1 MRRPALLLLLP
12 ALLAAQSVT
21 FDDGRLD
28 PVWFGPSVVFQPS
41 KAFGFQWLKP
51 GLALPGRTLH
61 LGTWEP
67 AAWLLGRRSGKDR
80 TFLQSIEAALPTGQ
94 EKGLRRGLK
103 DALPVS
109 ATTGNLR
116 LVARVVD
123 AEGVGDDYM
132 AMGSYGLSFDMKLL
146 DADTGE
152 LLGGFHGSLRGSSSE
167 AITLHFEKWCE
178 NLGRLLSSLAAP
190 QLPVKPVL
198 APPAP
203 VPTSPVTTRPNPSAL
218 VSAQPRPAFD
228 LEGALRRIEGL
239 KLDGLLSEEEYQ
251 SLRRKAADKA
261 K

>member
-1 MRRPALLLLLP
+1 MRRSALLLLLLP
-12 ALLAAQSVT
+12 AFLAAQLVT

-28 PVWFGPSVVFQPS
+28 PAWFGPSVVFQPS
-41 KAFGFQWLKP
+41 KVFGFQWLKP
-51 GLALPGRTLH
+51 GLALPGRTLR
-61 LGTWEP
+61 LETWEP

-80 TFLQSIEAALPTGQ
+80 DFLQRIEPALPTNQ

-103 DALPVS
+103 GALPVS
-109 ATTGNLR
+109 ATNGNLR

-167 AITLHFEKWCE
+167 AVTLHFEKWCE
-178 NLGRLLSSLAAP
+178 NLGRLLSTFATP
-190 QLPVKPVL
+190 QLPVKPVQVPATPITTVQ
-198 APPAP
+198 API
-203 VPTSPVTTRPNPSAL
+203 L
-218 VSAQPRPAFD
+218 PRPAFD

-251 SLRRKAADKA
+251 SLRRKATDKA

>member
-1 MRRPALLLLLP
+1 MPRPAFLLLLLP

-28 PVWFGPSVVFQPS
+28 PAWFSTSVVFQPS

-51 GLALPGRTLH
+51 GLVLPGRTIH
-61 LGTWEP
+61 LPAWEP
-67 AAWLLGRRSGKDR
+67 TAWLLGRRSGKDR
-80 TFLQSIEAALPTGQ
+80 DFLQRIEPALPGNQ

-103 DALPVS
+103 GALPVS

-152 LLGGFHGSLRGSSSE
+152 LLGGFHGTLRGSSSE

-178 NLGRLLSSLAAP
+178 NLGRLLSTFATP
-190 QLPVKPVL
+190 QLPVQPVQV
-198 APPAP
+198 PPVPGPVVPGPSRPGPAP
-203 VPTSPVTTRPNPSAL
+203 TS
-218 VSAQPRPAFD
+218 PRPAFD
-228 LEGALRRIEGL
+228 LDGALRRIEGL
-239 KLDGLLSEEEYQ
+239 KQDGLLSEEEYQ
-251 SLRRKAADKA
+251 SLRKKAAAKA

>member
-1 MRRPALLLLLP
+1 MRRPALLLLLLP
-12 ALLAAQSVT
+12 ALLAAQPVT

-28 PVWFGPSVVFQPS
+28 PAWFGPSVVFQPS
-41 KAFGFQWLKP
+41 KVFGFQWLKP
-51 GLALPGRTLH
+51 GLALPGQTLH

-80 TFLQSIEAALPTGQ
+80 DFLQRIEPALPTNQ

-103 DALPVS
+103 GALPVS

-178 NLGRLLSSLAAP
+178 NLGRLLSTFATP
-190 QLPVKPVL
+190 PLPVKPVL
-198 APPAP
+198 APPASGP
-203 VPTSPVTTRPNPSAL
+203 VVPGTSSPDLVPT
-218 VSAQPRPAFD
+218 QPRPAFD

-239 KLDGLLSEEEYQ
+239 KQDGLLSEEEYQ
-251 SLRRKAADKA
+251 SLRKKAAAKA